1 MLQLSKRVSIANYS
15 VFLVF
20 KHKTCICTPSTH

>member
-20 KHKTCICTPSTH
+20 KHKIH